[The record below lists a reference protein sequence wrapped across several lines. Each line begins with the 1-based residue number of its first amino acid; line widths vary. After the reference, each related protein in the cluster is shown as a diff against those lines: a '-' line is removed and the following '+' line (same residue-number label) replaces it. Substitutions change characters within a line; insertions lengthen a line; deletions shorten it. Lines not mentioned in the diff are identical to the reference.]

1 MLSSMRA
8 TTMIQVRNVPTK
20 LHRALKIRAAQEG
33 TTLSQLVLREM
44 SELVKRPSMETAQA
58 IAERLSHIVIDEK
71 PVEAV
76 RAERESR

>member
-1 MLSSMRA
+1 
-8 TTMIQVRNVPTK
+8 MIQVRNVPTK

-44 SELVKRPSMETAQA
+44 SELVKRPSMEAAQA

-71 PVEAV
+71 PVDAV

>member
-1 MLSSMRA
+1 MRA

-44 SELVKRPSMETAQA
+44 SELVKRPSMEAAQA

>member
-44 SELVKRPSMETAQA
+44 SELVKRPSMEAAQA

-71 PVEAV
+71 PVDAV